1 MTVSRLICFTVTGAL
16 ATSAACAQEF
26 QRGDRNTALE
36 PQNPSQFRAA
46 LKSSGITLEQ
56 EVIAEGLEHPWG
68 IEVLPEG
75 GYLVTERP
83 GRLRHVATD
92 GTLSDPISGVPE
104 VVAQDQGGLLD
115 VALAPDFAES
125 RRVYLSYAKP
135 VGDGLSATAAAYG
148 TLNEDMTALE
158 DVPDIFV
165 QSPGSTVDKHFGSRV
180 VFDGDGHVYI
190 TTGEHSSPEYRVYAQ
205 DLDKTYGKV
214 IRLTLDGEVPDGN
227 AFVDQEGAMPEIWS
241 YGHRNMQG
249 AMMRDGE
256 LWTIEHGP
264 QGGDELNKI
273 EPGTNYGWPVISFGQ
288 NYSGTDIG
296 EGIAAKDGMAQPV
309 YFWDPVIAP
318 GGMLTY
324 EGDVFSDWQDDVFI
338 GSLYPG
344 GIVRLD
350 LEDGT
355 VVAEERLAM
364 DLGRVRDLEVDSDGT
379 LLAITDTDN
388 GVLVRLSPQS

>member
-148 TLNEDMTALE
+148 TLNQDMTALE
-158 DVPDIFV
+158 DVTDIFV

-227 AFVDQEGAMPEIWS
+227 PFVDQEGAMPEIWS

-273 EPGTNYGWPVISFGQ
+273 EPGTNYGWPVISYGQ

-296 EGIAAKDGMAQPV
+296 EGIAAKDGMAQLV